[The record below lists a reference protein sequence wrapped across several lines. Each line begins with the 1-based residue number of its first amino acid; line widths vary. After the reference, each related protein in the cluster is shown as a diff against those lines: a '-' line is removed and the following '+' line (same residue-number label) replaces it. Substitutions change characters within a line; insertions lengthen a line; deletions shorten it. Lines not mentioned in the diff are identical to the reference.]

1 MKHMKY
7 LFAILLIGFLV
18 AVIVTP
24 RKETTT
30 HQQTV
35 TIDSVEFHPSGH
47 DNTLQFDPYWK
58 IHLKE
63 PNMWTRTH
71 FKHVVGDSI
80 VVSVMAIK
88 NPNPEWYK
96 YHH

>member
-1 MKHMKY
+1 MKDMKY
-7 LFAILLIGFLV
+7 LFAILLVGFLV
-18 AVIVTP
+18 AIIVTP
-24 RKETTT
+24 RIETTT

-63 PNMWTRTH
+63 PNMWTRTC
-71 FKHVVGDSI
+71 FKHVVGDTM
-80 VVSVMAIK
+80 VVSVKTIK
-88 NPNPEWYK
+88 NPT
-96 YHH
+96 H

>member
-1 MKHMKY
+1 MKDMKY
-7 LFAILLIGFLV
+7 LFAILLVGFLV
-18 AVIVTP
+18 AIIVTP
-24 RKETTT
+24 KSEVKTL
-30 HQQTV
+30 QQTY
-35 TIDSVEFHPSGH
+35 TIDSVEYHESGH

-71 FKHVVGDSI
+71 FIHHVGDSI
-80 VVSVMAIK
+80 VVSVKTIG

-96 YHH
+96 YTH